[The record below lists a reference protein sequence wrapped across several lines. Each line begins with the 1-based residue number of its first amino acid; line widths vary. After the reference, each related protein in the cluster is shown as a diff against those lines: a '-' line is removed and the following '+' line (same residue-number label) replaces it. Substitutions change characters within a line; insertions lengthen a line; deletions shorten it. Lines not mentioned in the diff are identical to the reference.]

1 MKGIWGLVLLA
12 LGGCRAP
19 MQQAAVIDCQAPVVR
34 AIVGTEAQLSAVAEL
49 AGDVERAE
57 SLSQRLPETPNP
69 LGRLLRE
76 QYVRGVARHLDLRR
90 RRLQSSAVTTSELVL
105 VSMRADVDQPL
116 DELLL
121 SLGRD

>member
-1 MKGIWGLVLLA
+1 
-12 LGGCRAP
+12 